1 MKMNLSEQDSGE
13 NNMERSLKDKTV
25 SSLIWKFI
33 EKFGAQLMQF
43 VVSIVL
49 ARLLMPE
56 DYGIIAITTVFLAIA
71 NVFVDSGFS
80 SILIRKLDADDLDYS
95 TVFYFTLGVSIV
107 LYLLFFFILA
117 PLLSKLYD
125 QPQLIPVLR
134 ALALVLIMSSYNSM
148 QKTILSKKLLFR
160 RLFLSTFSATCFSS
174 AVGIALAY
182 YGYGVWALVAQQ
194 LTSTGVSMIVMTF
207 TVRWRPKFIFSFNRL
222 KALYSLGW
230 KFFTVSLI
238 NVTYDNLHS
247 MVIGKKYD
255 ETALAYWSK
264 GRQFPGLIVDNI
276 NGTVGS
282 VMYPVLSQKQD
293 EPESLKRILR
303 TDIKTV
309 TYLIWPMMI
318 GLIVCSDSVIRFL
331 LGEKWIQSAY
341 YMRMFCIYFSLIPI
355 TTIDQILFQVMG
367 KGKLLLVTE
376 IAKKLCGL
384 SILVTTLFFGLKWVA
399 IGLVLDSALSFII
412 ATLPCKKL
420 INYGILDIVKDV
432 LPNLLVCGIMGI
444 CVYSLSFIKIDYRL
458 ILFIQIFTGIMLYIL
473 LSWIFR
479 LSSFKWIINYIKQGI
494 GKIKSMITHNK
505 FNNPPSENKSNSMS
519 MQDGKIEEKEIN
531 DTENA
536 SKIDNVNSNDG
547 NNDKTE

>member
-1 MKMNLSEQDSGE
+1 MNLSEQDSGE

-49 ARLLMPE
+49 ARLLIPE

-95 TVFYFTLGVSIV
+95 TVFYFTLGVSVV
-107 LYLLFFFILA
+107 LSLLFFFIFA

-207 TVRWRPKFIFSFNRL
+207 TVRWRPKLIFSFTRL

-255 ETALAYWSK
+255 EAALAYWSK

-303 TDIKTV
+303 TNIKTV

-355 TTIDQILFQVMG
+355 ITIDQILFQVMG

-384 SILVTTLFFGLKWVA
+384 SILVTTLFFGLKWIA
-399 IGLVLDSALSFII
+399 IGLVLDSALAFII

-432 LPNLLVCGIMGI
+432 LPNLLVCGIMGV

-479 LSSFKWIINYIKQGI
+479 LSSFKLIINYIKQGI
-494 GKIKSMITHNK
+494 GKIKTMATHNK
-505 FNNPPSENKSNSMS
+505 FNNPPSENKSNNMS

>member
-1 MKMNLSEQDSGE
+1 MD
-13 NNMERSLKDKTV
+13 RSLKDKTV

-49 ARLLMPE
+49 ARMLMPE

-95 TVFYFTLGVSIV
+95 TVFYFNLSVSVV
-107 LYLLFFFILA
+107 LYLLFFFVFA

-125 QPQLIPVLR
+125 MPQLMPVLR

-160 RLFLSTFSATCFSS
+160 RLFLSTFAAIIISS

-207 TVRWRPKFIFSFNRL
+207 TVKWRPKLIFSFNRL

-238 NVTYDNLHS
+238 NVIYDNLHS
-247 MVIGKKYD
+247 IVIGKKYD
-255 ETALAYWSK
+255 EATLAYWSK

-282 VMYPVLSQKQD
+282 VMYPVMSQKQD
-293 EPESLKRILR
+293 DPESLKRILK
-303 TDIKTV
+303 TSIKTV
-309 TYLIWPMMI
+309 TYVIWPMMI

-331 LGEKWIQSAY
+331 LGEKWIQSAF
-341 YMRMFCIYFSLIPI
+341 YMRMFCIYFSLIPLI
-355 TTIDQILFQVMG
+355 TIDQTLFQVMG

-376 IAKKLCGL
+376 IAKKICGL
-384 SILVTTLFFGLKWVA
+384 SILVTALFFGLKWIA
-399 IGLVLDSALSFII
+399 IGLVLDSVLAFII

-420 INYGILDIVKDV
+420 INYGILNIIKDL
-432 LPNLLVCGIMGI
+432 LPNFLICGVMGA
-444 CVYSLSFIKIDYRL
+444 CVYALSLIKIDYRL
-458 ILFIQIFTGIMLYIL
+458 ILFIQIFTGIVLYIL

-479 LSSFKWIINYIKQGI
+479 LSSFKLILNYIKQSI
-494 GKIKSMITHNK
+494 GKIKAIVTHNK
-505 FNNPPSENKSNSMS
+505 LKNTPSENKSDNMS
-519 MQDGKIEEKEIN
+519 VQDYKIEEKGVN
-531 DTENA
+531 DTANVSETND
-536 SKIDNVNSNDG
+536 KISNDCKK
-547 NNDKTE
+547 NKTE